1 MSKCNVFGC
10 DGKGNSKNDGNG
22 KNFKTHTS
30 EDFCP
35 NRLLDTRAR
44 TSSSL
49 NRSSIDTGSRA
60 SSIPNRSLIEAD
72 KARNTDTQCN
82 KKIRKFKFFI

>member
-30 EDFCP
+30 DEFCP

-49 NRSSIDTGSRA
+49 NRSSLENRSRT
-60 SSIPNRSLIEAD
+60 SNSPNRSLIEAA
-72 KARNTDTQCN
+72 KAKNTDTQSN
-82 KKIRKFKFFI
+82 KK